1 MDCSH
6 SESEVFKIHK
16 SETIKH
22 SSVFTI
28 ILSTWIQHL
37 WSSEQIPPEV
47 ETALC
52 SPPGTDRSPSPQRAP
67 GNLLMC
73 FLLSPSLKDQR
84 EEKKGYLAHRW
95 DDLEGIKV
103 IKGVHPR
110 SSHFA
115 ELQTHEPELKT
126 KRTQRIPFRYFKAPT
141 FLLVLTPCMLL
152 QVLHQLEQ
160 RSFWMF
166 VSILLLP
173 PIWFLRI

>member
-1 MDCSH
+1 MSFSEIYCAFHNISLKSEENKLSVHEAKVGYNIQYKILSQFETRMDCSH

-67 GNLLMC
+67 EMLLIC
-73 FLLSPSLKDQR
+73 FLMSQSLKDQR
-84 EEKKGYLAHRW
+84 KKKGYLAHRW

-103 IKGVHPR
+103 IQGVHPR
-110 SSHFA
+110 SSYFA
-115 ELQTHEPELKT
+115 ELQTHEPE
-126 KRTQRIPFRYFKAPT
+126 I
-141 FLLVLTPCMLL
+141 
-152 QVLHQLEQ
+152 
-160 RSFWMF
+160 
-166 VSILLLP
+166 
-173 PIWFLRI
+173 